1 MIRRPPGST
10 LTDTLFPYPTLFRSG
25 QADCHRGQRTADP
38 DEAPALEHRI
48 EVARVRHLYEGCEA
62 YGESAEDVGRHPAF
76 GGEDVDLPA
85 DLLAGPDEAGQGV
98 QEAGELAADG
108 LRDADGMQHPVAVAD
123 AGVAGQATG
132 GGDPRV
138 SERGPRGNGIG
149 RGGW

>member
-85 DLLAGPDEAGQGV
+85 DLLAGPEDRTSTR
-98 QEAGELAADG
+98 LNSS
-108 LRDADGMQHPVAVAD
+108 H
-123 AGVAGQATG
+123 
-132 GGDPRV
+132 
-138 SERGPRGNGIG
+138 
-149 RGGW
+149 